1 MYIGK
6 EVLMMDERRIYA
18 SFVNNTDVNGY
29 ISELIHEDK
38 QIHGDKT
45 NNNKKSRTNSTKF
58 CSDCINDD
66 LTSLDITV

>member
-1 MYIGK
+1 
-6 EVLMMDERRIYA
+6 MDEKRIYA

-29 ISELIHEDK
+29 ISGLIHEDK

-45 NNNKKSRTNSTKF
+45 EKKKKDQSNNTKF
-58 CSDCINDD
+58 CSECINDD